1 MAIGDQ
7 LNITARVR
15 ALLPSWFGS
24 TTPLLTATLQSYAVT
39 GAFVYSLYAYTK
51 LQTRILTA
59 TDGWL
64 DMIAADYFG
73 TGLFRAAGQSDAS
86 FRTRIVASLLRER
99 ATHQAMVKVLQDITG
114 RTPQVVE
121 LRRVLDTGAY
131 GYLFGYGVRGAYGS
145 LWPSVY
151 QAFVIAYRPLA
162 GSGFTASDADIFS
175 AVDGVKP
182 IGTVIWTAISN

>member
-7 LNITARVR
+7 PNIAARLR

-24 TTPLLTATLQSYAVT
+24 TTPLLTATLQSYAMT
-39 GAFVYSLYAYTK
+39 GAFVYSLYAYAK

-73 TGLFRAAGQSDAS
+73 TGLFRTAGQSDAS
-86 FRTRIVASLLRER
+86 FRTRIVAGLLRER
-99 ATHQAMVKVLQDITG
+99 GTHQAMVKVLQDITG

-131 GYLFGYGVRGAYGS
+131 GYLYGYGVRGAYGS
-145 LWPSVY
+145 LWPNAY

-162 GSGFTASDADIFS
+162 GSGFTASDADIYA